1 MLEYLLPKSFN
12 VGDTAIV
19 IGKYHDQIT
28 HGIIVTGLMTLG
40 LGIINIFMTHGVAV
54 IKQKKNWINSLALLA
69 SFLITAFFLVADFVT
84 AEQKNNLTVRLDNFS
99 LYTETVLRDYTEKQ
113 VPPIPRFQALIA
125 ELEHLDLS
133 YFENAKSE
141 QNMPAFTSLLDALDK
156 SIFETEFL
164 IKELQYEEAAQ
175 SAAGSS
181 NVTAQKET
189 LLAALKDLS
198 AEATQLANLSYEN
211 SSGKKTSSFIQNS
224 FFIPL
229 GSAMF
234 SLLAFYIVTAAYR
247 TFRIK
252 SIEAL
257 AIMIPAL
264 LIMLGQIPH
273 GPAYIYSGLPDIRTW
288 LLKNLSSPAF
298 RAIFFG
304 SAIAGLA
311 MAVRMWLSLEKT
323 PLAEDT
329 EEGK

>member
-1 MLEYLLPKSFN
+1 MLEYLLPKSFH
-12 VGDTAIV
+12 VASTEIV
-19 IGKYHDQIT
+19 FGKYHDHIT
-28 HGIIVTGLMTLG
+28 QGIIVASLMTLG
-40 LGIINIFMTHGVAV
+40 LGIINIFMAHGVTI
-54 IKQKKNWINSLALLA
+54 IKQKKNWINSAALLA
-69 SFLITAFFLVADFVT
+69 SFLITTFFLISDFVA
-84 AEQKNNLTVRLDNFS
+84 AEQKNNLTAKLDTFS
-99 LYTETVLRDYTEKQ
+99 LYTETVLSDYAEKQ
-113 VPPIPRFQALIA
+113 TPPIPRFKALISA
-125 ELEHLDLS
+125 LEHLDLS
-133 YFENAKSE
+133 YFENVKTE
-141 QNMPAFTSLLDALDK
+141 QNMSAFTALLDSLEE
-156 SIFETEFL
+156 SIFETELL
-164 IKELQYEEAAQ
+164 IKELQI
-175 SAAGSS
+175 SAEQPEIGGDSIA
-181 NVTAQKET
+181 VQKET
-189 LLAALKDLS
+189 LLVALKKLS
-198 AEATQLANLSYEN
+198 ANVAQLANMNYEN
-211 SSGKKTSSFIQNS
+211 SRGKKVSTFIQNS

-304 SAIAGLA
+304 STIAGLA

-323 PLAEDT
+323 PLAEDS